1 MGIIQT
7 IKVNGY
13 AVSDYEN
20 NLWLKSFCL
29 PYVPTEN
36 WAKKLLKC
44 TAKINECITKRNKI
58 LGIDYEK
65 ISYTDDEVFI
75 LNLNINKKM
84 NYIKLMRSLKDKSYY
99 SKDSEKLHLWVHLLL
114 TANWND
120 REEMLGGKPII
131 CKAGQF
137 TTGRKQLS
145 KETGINESKVER
157 LLTYFEKN
165 RTTN

>member
-1 MGIIQT
+1 MGYRSKYEKAIGRKIKVGYEVHHIDLNRKNNSISNLIELERKLHVNFHTTYNPLMGIIQT

-75 LNLNINKKM
+75 LNLNINKK
-84 NYIKLMRSLKDKSYY
+84 
-99 SKDSEKLHLWVHLLL
+99 
-114 TANWND
+114 
-120 REEMLGGKPII
+120 
-131 CKAGQF
+131 
-137 TTGRKQLS
+137 
-145 KETGINESKVER
+145 
-157 LLTYFEKN
+157 
-165 RTTN
+165 